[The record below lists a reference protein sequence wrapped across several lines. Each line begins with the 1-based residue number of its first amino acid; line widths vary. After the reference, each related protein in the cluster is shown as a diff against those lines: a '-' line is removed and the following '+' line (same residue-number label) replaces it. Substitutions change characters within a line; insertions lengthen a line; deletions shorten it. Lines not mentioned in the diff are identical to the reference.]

1 MKELLNEVGWFEKLT
16 QAKLDIRSHP
26 QLQKWKSIIDNYSKK
41 QKVSWKDSNVIKMNP
56 LSLHN
61 NRAKRQ

>member
-26 QLQKWKSIIDNYSKK
+26 QLQKRKSIIDNYSKK
-41 QKVSWKDSNVIKMNP
+41 KASWKDTNVIKMNP

-61 NRAKRQ
+61 NRGKRQ